1 MASYLDRWEPVI
13 GLEVHAQLMTKSKMF
28 CSCPNHYGSGPNT
41 NICEVCTGQ
50 PGSLPV
56 INQKAIELG
65 IRAALAVN
73 GAISEDSVFARKN
86 YFYPDLPKGYQ
97 ISQFE
102 SPYCVGGSVLIQL
115 ENEVARRI
123 PLTRIHFEEDAG
135 KLIHQ
140 GDKTLVDLN
149 RAGVPLIEIVSEPE
163 IRSPLEAGE
172 YLRKL
177 HAVLRY
183 ANICDGNM
191 EQGSFRCDANVSVR
205 PRGEKKLG
213 TRTELKNINSF
224 RFVEKAIQFEIERQI
239 DLLEAG
245 EKVVQET
252 RLWDSDRNVS
262 EPMRGKEDAHDYRYF
277 PEPDLPILVISEKW
291 IQEVREA
298 MPELPDQQRER
309 FVQEYE
315 LSEYDAGFL
324 TGSRELA
331 SYFESVAKLSQD
343 AKLSANWI
351 MNELMGRLNA
361 TGRDILH
368 TPVKSESLAKLLS
381 FLVSDQINGKI
392 AKTVFDEMFEKGTD
406 PGKIIEARGLVQI
419 SDPSALEP
427 VVQKVI
433 EAHPDQVASFRE
445 GNTKLLG
452 FFVGQVMKET
462 KGQGNPKTVNQLVKQ
477 LLQP

>member
-1 MASYLDRWEPVI
+1 M
-13 GLEVHAQLMTKSKMF
+13 
-28 CSCPNHYGSGPNT
+28 
-41 NICEVCTGQ
+41 
-50 PGSLPV
+50 
-56 INQKAIELG
+56 
-65 IRAALAVN
+65 
-73 GAISEDSVFARKN
+73 
-86 YFYPDLPKGYQ
+86 
-97 ISQFE
+97 
-102 SPYCVGGSVLIQL
+102 
-115 ENEVARRI
+115 
-123 PLTRIHFEEDAG
+123 
-135 KLIHQ
+135 
-140 GDKTLVDLN
+140 
-149 RAGVPLIEIVSEPE
+149 
-163 IRSPLEAGE
+163 
-172 YLRKL
+172 
-177 HAVLRY
+177 RY